1 MQYKSFIGAVP
12 ALAPAAA
19 VALLSKKG
27 KEPSPEEFVFTSS
40 DDAQLRQQ
48 LVSIASDF
56 GCTDGAQREWI
67 FYFSNPANI
76 QGIKESL
83 AKYGLP
89 PKNRPSYK
97 PKGLFTKWRDFCDW
111 GDTYRFYYYSKIAQ
125 DYPALN
131 PEKRENCYIIQG
143 YIDGLEAERVN
154 SGKLYAINNDNERY
168 KREME
173 VIGEKLNDYNSLYSS
188 IMCEQYFEEQD
199 RLIAETQRTEALEQ
213 SQKINVET
221 FQQTAGTSGGGTK
234 LALYVFGGVAALIGI
249 MLLARKK
256 PA

>member
-1 MQYKSFIGAVP
+1 MAYKSFIGAVP
-12 ALAPAAA
+12 IVGGALFSQRG
-19 VALLSKKG
+19 SKG
-27 KEPSPEEFVFTSS
+27 RQPDPDQFVYTST

-56 GCTDGAQREWI
+56 GCTGGAQREWVS
-67 FYFSNPANI
+67 YFMNPANI
-76 QGIKESL
+76 QGIKEAL

-97 PKGLFTKWRDFCDW
+97 PKGLFAKWRNFCDW

-143 YIDGLEAERVN
+143 YIDNLEAEKVN
-154 SGKLYAINNDNERY
+154 SAELYAINNDVEKY

-173 VIGEKLNDYNSLYSS
+173 VIGDKLNDFKSLYSFL
-188 IMCEQYFEEQD
+188 MCEQYFEEQD
-199 RLIAETQRTEALEQ
+199 RLISESQRTETLEQ
-213 SQKINVET
+213 SQKINVGT

-249 MLLARKK
+249 MLLARKNR
-256 PA
+256 A